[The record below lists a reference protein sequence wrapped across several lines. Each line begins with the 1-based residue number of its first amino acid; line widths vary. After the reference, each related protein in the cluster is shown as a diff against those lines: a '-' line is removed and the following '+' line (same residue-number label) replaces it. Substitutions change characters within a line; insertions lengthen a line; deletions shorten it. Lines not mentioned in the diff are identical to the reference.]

1 MSIVRIGIYSI
12 LGIIGALV
20 MSPLIIKETAG
31 AKQPI
36 YEYVDNHNSK
46 QGTPTMGGLIFL
58 FSACL
63 IVLVSNRFN
72 SLGSVAAVVTLA
84 YGAIGFTD
92 DFLKIKTKHNLGLKP
107 YQKLVAQTLVAIA
120 VAVYCYLNQ
129 NIGSVFKI
137 PFSEYT
143 VDLSYW
149 AIPIYILIL
158 VAMTNSVNLTDGL
171 DGLAAST
178 SSVYFTTFTV
188 ILLIMINSVASI
200 GDDSLMTLAA
210 FSAAFAG
217 ALIAFV
223 VVNSFPAK
231 IFMGDTGSLA
241 IGAGAAC
248 VAMFSGN
255 SFYLP
260 IIGIVYL
267 ITALSV
273 IIQVIVFKLVHR
285 RVFLMAPIHH
295 HFERKG
301 IHENKIVSGYFLVSV
316 LVGIICIIFYA

>member
-1 MSIVRIGIYSI
+1 MSIVRVGIYSI
-12 LGIIGALV
+12 LGIIGAIV
-20 MSPLIIKETAG
+20 MSPLIIKRTAS

-58 FSACL
+58 FSACV
-63 IVLVSNRFN
+63 IVLISNRIN
-72 SLGSVAAVVTLA
+72 SLGAVAAIVTLA
-84 YGAIGFTD
+84 YGLIGFTD
-92 DFLKIKTKHNLGLKP
+92 DFLKIKTKHNMGLKP
-107 YQKLVAQTLVAIA
+107 YQKLIAQTVIAIS
-120 VAVYCYLNQ
+120 VAVYCYLNTS
-129 NIGSVFKI
+129 IGSEFII
-137 PFSEYT
+137 PFTEYT
-143 VDLSYW
+143 VDLSVW
-149 AIPIYILIL
+149 AIPVYIFVL
-158 VAMTNSVNLTDGL
+158 VAMSNSVNLTDGL

-178 SSVYFTTFTV
+178 SSVYFTSFTV
-188 ILLIMINSVASI
+188 IFLIMINRI
-200 GDDSLMTLAA
+200 GVGLGDGLVTLAS

-248 VAMFSGN
+248 VAMFSKN
-255 SFYLP
+255 TFYLP
-260 IIGIVYL
+260 IIGIVYF

-273 IIQVIVFKLVHR
+273 IIQVAVFKLLHK

-301 IHENKIVSGYFLVSV
+301 IHENKIVSAYSLVSV
-316 LVGIICIIFYA
+316 LVGIVCIIFYA